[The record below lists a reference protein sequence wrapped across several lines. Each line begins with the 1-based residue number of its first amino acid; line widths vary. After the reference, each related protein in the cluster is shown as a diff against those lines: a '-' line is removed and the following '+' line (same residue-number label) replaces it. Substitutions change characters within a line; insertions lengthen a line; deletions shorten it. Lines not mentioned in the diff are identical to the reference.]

1 MYLKKIFFVVVA
13 FVKLTWLDQMKGN
26 IMRVRM
32 ENINLR
38 NKKPWILS
46 LLEYVDKEVTVPIN
60 FSLVDDL
67 DDLSALEAII

>member
-1 MYLKKIFFVVVA
+1 MYLKKKIFVVVA
-13 FVKLTWLDQMKGN
+13 FVKLTWLDKMKGN

-46 LLEYVDKEVTVPIN
+46 LLEYVHKEVTVPIS